1 MGDDKMVVQARRKRK
16 GTKDERLKRSQILL
30 EVTRR
35 CASLSNIQDV
45 WKELVSMTSR
55 ELDCDRGTLFL
66 NDDETNELF
75 SYVAQGDLVREIR
88 ILNDSGIAGHV
99 FQSGEA
105 RISDDPYSDE
115 LFNRSVDQRTG
126 YTTRNIACVPVRTMS
141 GETIGVMQS
150 LNKRVGEFNDDDLE
164 LLEEMTTQAA
174 VVLQGLQHY
183 EQIDKIREKENA
195 FLKLMSDINSEFE
208 LSRMLMRVV
217 QEITEML
224 ASERATIFMYDQST
238 ATLFSRV
245 AAGGEINEIR
255 FPSHLGIAGEVF
267 TTGKSMNIP
276 YAYADL
282 RFNPA
287 FDKQTG
293 FFTRSILCVP
303 IINTDNN
310 VIGVT
315 QVLNKKGG
323 TFSDEDE
330 QRLKAF
336 TAQISISLQNSKLF
350 DDVQRIKNYN
360 ESMLQSMSNGVITMD
375 PKGLVVTCNS
385 AALRIWELNE
395 TDIVGHNVADLV
407 GPDGQWVIEQIEK
420 AKAEEST
427 QTIADTALTLNET
440 EKTVNLTFMPLIAAE
455 EDKELGS
462 MMVFEDISSEKRM
475 KSTMSRYM
483 DPVIAAQMLEGDA
496 HEVLGGINAEATV
509 MFTDVRG
516 FTTITEEYGAQGTVS
531 FLNDYFSLMVDCIT
545 KEGGM
550 LDKFIGDAIMACF
563 GLPMS
568 HEDDPDRA
576 VRASIE
582 MIKTLWRWNQ
592 DRLSKGLKVVDMGIG
607 LNTDTVVSGN
617 IGSPK
622 RMDYTLIGDGVN
634 LAARLESACKSYF
647 ARILVS
653 ESTVQKLKGTYR
665 LRAVDLVV
673 VKGKTQPVKVFEIL
687 DYHDEDSFRNLM
699 DVVNHFNDGMNAYQ
713 AANWD
718 KAIERFNQCL
728 KFNPE
733 DHLSQSYV
741 ERCEALKADPPK
753 GEWDGVWVMKTK

>member
-687 DYHDEDSFRNLM
+687 DYHDEDSFPNLM

>member
-1 MGDDKMVVQARRKRK
+1 MGDDKMVAQARRKRK

-420 AKAEEST
+420 TKAEEST
-427 QTIADTALTLNET
+427 QTIADTALTLSET

-687 DYHDEDSFRNLM
+687 DYHDEDSFPNLM

>member
-1 MGDDKMVVQARRKRK
+1 MGDDKMVAQARRKRK

-427 QTIADTALTLNET
+427 QTIADTALTLSET

-687 DYHDEDSFRNLM
+687 DYHDEDSFPNLM

-728 KFNPE
+728 KLNPE

-741 ERCEALKADPPK
+741 ERCETLKADPPK

>member
-427 QTIADTALTLNET
+427 QTIADTSLTLNET

-687 DYHDEDSFRNLM
+687 DYHDEDSFPNLM

>member
-1 MGDDKMVVQARRKRK
+1 MGDDKMVAQARRKRK

-217 QEITEML
+217 QEITQML

-395 TDIVGHNVADLV
+395 TDIVGRNVADLV

-427 QTIADTALTLNET
+427 QTIADTALTLSET

-592 DRLSKGLKVVDMGIG
+592 DRSSKGLKVVDMGIG

-687 DYHDEDSFRNLM
+687 DYHDEDSFPNLM

>member
-1 MGDDKMVVQARRKRK
+1 MGDDKMVAQARRKRK

-385 AALRIWELNE
+385 AALRIWGLNE
-395 TDIVGHNVADLV
+395 TDIVGRNVADLV
-407 GPDGQWVIEQIEK
+407 GPEGQWVIEQIEK
-420 AKAEEST
+420 TKSEEST

-483 DPVIAAQMLEGDA
+483 DPVIAAQMLDGDA

-687 DYHDEDSFRNLM
+687 DYHDEDSFPNLM

>member
-1 MGDDKMVVQARRKRK
+1 MGGDKTVAQARRKRK

-395 TDIVGHNVADLV
+395 TDIVGRNVADLV

-420 AKAEEST
+420 AKAEENT

-545 KEGGM
+545 REGGM

-687 DYHDEDSFRNLM
+687 DYHDEDSFPNLM

-713 AANWD
+713 AAKWD

-733 DHLSQSYV
+733 DHLSQSYI

>member
-1 MGDDKMVVQARRKRK
+1 MGGDKMVVQARRKRK

-592 DRLSKGLKVVDMGIG
+592 DRSSKGLKVVDMGIG

-687 DYHDEDSFRNLM
+687 DYHDEDSFPNLM

-728 KFNPE
+728 KLNPE

-741 ERCEALKADPPK
+741 ERCETLKADPPK

>member
-1 MGDDKMVVQARRKRK
+1 MGGDKMVAQARRKRK

-303 IINTDNN
+303 I
-310 VIGVT
+310 
-315 QVLNKKGG
+315 L
-323 TFSDEDE
+323 
-330 QRLKAF
+330 
-336 TAQISISLQNSKLF
+336 SL
-350 DDVQRIKNYN
+350 IH
-360 ESMLQSMSNGVITMD
+360 I
-375 PKGLVVTCNS
+375 
-385 AALRIWELNE
+385 
-395 TDIVGHNVADLV
+395 
-407 GPDGQWVIEQIEK
+407 
-420 AKAEEST
+420 
-427 QTIADTALTLNET
+427 
-440 EKTVNLTFMPLIAAE
+440 
-455 EDKELGS
+455 
-462 MMVFEDISSEKRM
+462 
-475 KSTMSRYM
+475 
-483 DPVIAAQMLEGDA
+483 
-496 HEVLGGINAEATV
+496 
-509 MFTDVRG
+509 
-516 FTTITEEYGAQGTVS
+516 
-531 FLNDYFSLMVDCIT
+531 
-545 KEGGM
+545 
-550 LDKFIGDAIMACF
+550 
-563 GLPMS
+563 
-568 HEDDPDRA
+568 
-576 VRASIE
+576 
-582 MIKTLWRWNQ
+582 
-592 DRLSKGLKVVDMGIG
+592 
-607 LNTDTVVSGN
+607 
-617 IGSPK
+617 
-622 RMDYTLIGDGVN
+622 
-634 LAARLESACKSYF
+634 
-647 ARILVS
+647 
-653 ESTVQKLKGTYR
+653 
-665 LRAVDLVV
+665 
-673 VKGKTQPVKVFEIL
+673 
-687 DYHDEDSFRNLM
+687 
-699 DVVNHFNDGMNAYQ
+699 
-713 AANWD
+713 
-718 KAIERFNQCL
+718 
-728 KFNPE
+728 
-733 DHLSQSYV
+733 
-741 ERCEALKADPPK
+741 
-753 GEWDGVWVMKTK
+753 

>member
-1 MGDDKMVVQARRKRK
+1 MGGDKMVAQARRKRK

-395 TDIVGHNVADLV
+395 TDIVGRNVADLV

-427 QTIADTALTLNET
+427 QTIADTALTLSET

-592 DRLSKGLKVVDMGIG
+592 DRSSKGLKVVDMGIG

-687 DYHDEDSFRNLM
+687 DYHDEDSFPNLM

>member
-1 MGDDKMVVQARRKRK
+1 MGDDKMVAQARRKRK

-427 QTIADTALTLNET
+427 QTIADTALTLSET

-592 DRLSKGLKVVDMGIG
+592 DRSSKGLKVVDMGIG

-687 DYHDEDSFRNLM
+687 DYHDEDSFPNLM

-728 KFNPE
+728 KLNPE

-741 ERCEALKADPPK
+741 ERCETLKADPPK

>member
-1 MGDDKMVVQARRKRK
+1 M
-16 GTKDERLKRSQILL
+16 
-30 EVTRR
+30 
-35 CASLSNIQDV
+35 
-45 WKELVSMTSR
+45 
-55 ELDCDRGTLFL
+55 
-66 NDDETNELF
+66 
-75 SYVAQGDLVREIR
+75 
-88 ILNDSGIAGHV
+88 
-99 FQSGEA
+99 
-105 RISDDPYSDE
+105 
-115 LFNRSVDQRTG
+115 
-126 YTTRNIACVPVRTMS
+126 
-141 GETIGVMQS
+141 
-150 LNKRVGEFNDDDLE
+150 
-164 LLEEMTTQAA
+164 
-174 VVLQGLQHY
+174 
-183 EQIDKIREKENA
+183 
-195 FLKLMSDINSEFE
+195 
-208 LSRMLMRVV
+208 
-217 QEITEML
+217 
-224 ASERATIFMYDQST
+224 
-238 ATLFSRV
+238 
-245 AAGGEINEIR
+245 
-255 FPSHLGIAGEVF
+255 
-267 TTGKSMNIP
+267 
-276 YAYADL
+276 
-282 RFNPA
+282 
-287 FDKQTG
+287 
-293 FFTRSILCVP
+293 
-303 IINTDNN
+303 
-310 VIGVT
+310 
-315 QVLNKKGG
+315 
-323 TFSDEDE
+323 
-330 QRLKAF
+330 
-336 TAQISISLQNSKLF
+336 
-350 DDVQRIKNYN
+350 
-360 ESMLQSMSNGVITMD
+360 
-375 PKGLVVTCNS
+375 
-385 AALRIWELNE
+385 
-395 TDIVGHNVADLV
+395 ADLV
-407 GPDGQWVIEQIEK
+407 GPDGHWVIEQIEK

-687 DYHDEDSFRNLM
+687 DYHDEDSFPNLM

>member
-1 MGDDKMVVQARRKRK
+1 
-16 GTKDERLKRSQILL
+16 
-30 EVTRR
+30 
-35 CASLSNIQDV
+35 
-45 WKELVSMTSR
+45 
-55 ELDCDRGTLFL
+55 
-66 NDDETNELF
+66 
-75 SYVAQGDLVREIR
+75 
-88 ILNDSGIAGHV
+88 
-99 FQSGEA
+99 
-105 RISDDPYSDE
+105 
-115 LFNRSVDQRTG
+115 
-126 YTTRNIACVPVRTMS
+126 
-141 GETIGVMQS
+141 
-150 LNKRVGEFNDDDLE
+150 
-164 LLEEMTTQAA
+164 
-174 VVLQGLQHY
+174 
-183 EQIDKIREKENA
+183 
-195 FLKLMSDINSEFE
+195 
-208 LSRMLMRVV
+208 
-217 QEITEML
+217 ML

-427 QTIADTALTLNET
+427 QTIADTALTLSET

-592 DRLSKGLKVVDMGIG
+592 DRSSKGLKVVDMGIG

-687 DYHDEDSFRNLM
+687 DYHDEDSFPNLM

>member
-1 MGDDKMVVQARRKRK
+1 MGDDKMVAQARRKRK

-427 QTIADTALTLNET
+427 QTIADTALTLSET

-687 DYHDEDSFRNLM
+687 DYHDEDSFPNLM

>member
-1 MGDDKMVVQARRKRK
+1 MGDDKMVAQARRKRK

-395 TDIVGHNVADLV
+395 TDIVGRNVADLV
-407 GPDGQWVIEQIEK
+407 GPEGQWVIEQIEK

-687 DYHDEDSFRNLM
+687 DYHDEDSFPNLM

>member
-1 MGDDKMVVQARRKRK
+1 MGDDKMVAQARRKRK

-395 TDIVGHNVADLV
+395 TDIVGRNVADLV

-687 DYHDEDSFRNLM
+687 DYHDEDSFPNLM

>member
-395 TDIVGHNVADLV
+395 TDIVGRNVADLV
-407 GPDGQWVIEQIEK
+407 GPEGQWVIEQIEK

-687 DYHDEDSFRNLM
+687 DYHDEDSFPNLM

>member
-1 MGDDKMVVQARRKRK
+1 MGGDKMVVQARRKRK

-687 DYHDEDSFRNLM
+687 DYHDEDSFPNLM

>member
-395 TDIVGHNVADLV
+395 TDIVGRNVADLV
-407 GPDGQWVIEQIEK
+407 GPEGQWVIEQIEK
-420 AKAEEST
+420 AKTEEST

-687 DYHDEDSFRNLM
+687 DYHDEDSFPNLM

-728 KFNPE
+728 KYNPE

-741 ERCEALKADPPK
+741 ERCEALRADPPK

>member
-1 MGDDKMVVQARRKRK
+1 M
-16 GTKDERLKRSQILL
+16 
-30 EVTRR
+30 
-35 CASLSNIQDV
+35 
-45 WKELVSMTSR
+45 
-55 ELDCDRGTLFL
+55 
-66 NDDETNELF
+66 
-75 SYVAQGDLVREIR
+75 AQGDLVREIR

-395 TDIVGHNVADLV
+395 TDIVGRNVADLV
-407 GPDGQWVIEQIEK
+407 GPEGQWVIEQIEK

-687 DYHDEDSFRNLM
+687 DYHDEDSFPNLM

>member
-427 QTIADTALTLNET
+427 QTIADTALTLSET

-687 DYHDEDSFRNLM
+687 DYHDEDSFPNLM